1 MLLIILPMSDNIPFT
16 PTPRTTLKRRP
27 NRGVYDRD
35 LIYSILDDGF
45 MCMVAYVHEGTPM
58 VLPTGYGRMGDYI
71 YIHGSNAST
80 MLKAALEDQE
90 VCVNVTHLDGLVLSR
105 SLYNHSIN
113 YRSVVIF
120 GRAERVEDKDEK
132 IASFKAYSDQVLKG
146 RYEDVRAPNEK
157 ELNSTTVMRIPLVEA
172 VCKLRAGPGQDFE
185 HDLENDCWAGE
196 LLLKQTVHALKRD
209 PRGRQD
215 VPAPDYIAKYE
226 KRPNSGTQD
235 NTVDVL

>member
-1 MLLIILPMSDNIPFT
+1 MTQNAFA

-27 NRGVYDRD
+27 NRGLYDRA
-35 LIYSILDDGF
+35 LIHSILDDGF

-58 VLPTGYGRMGDYI
+58 VLPTGYGRIGDNL

-90 VCVNVTHLDGLVLSR
+90 ICVNVTHLDGLVLAR

-120 GRAERVEDKDEK
+120 GRAERVLDREEK
-132 IASFKAYSDQVLKG
+132 IASFKAYADQVLKG
-146 RYEDVRAPNEK
+146 RYEDVRPPNEK
-157 ELNSTTVMRIPLVEA
+157 ELNSTTVMRIPLTEA
-172 VCKLRAGPGQDFE
+172 VCKLRAGPGQDFD
-185 HDLENDCWAGE
+185 HDLDNDCWAGE
-196 LLLKQTVHALKRD
+196 LLIKQSTHALVRD

-215 VPAPDYIAKYE
+215 VPVPDYITSFQKI
-226 KRPNSGTQD
+226 PNQGAQD